1 MHRLRLTEASDPP
14 LTYAATAQS
23 ELSCSKSTIIHLQQ
37 IDHHPSASRHVMTLK
52 HANHQR
58 NTPTH
63 LADDQLAATPQ
74 RSCNPP

>member
-58 NTPTH
+58 NHGHPH
-63 LADDQLAATPQ
+63 CKRPA
-74 RSCNPP
+74 RSDSSAIM